1 MAKVKRKGQ
10 FTGTVSKRSRF
21 GEGHEAMTI
30 SFEGEAKETFAKAV
44 AGQFVQLACRDLA
57 KTRVTEPLLRRPISL
72 GGIREYKDHTE
83 IDLVFRIIG
92 PGTSWLSEQIV
103 GRQIDV
109 MGPLGNGFKVPSD
122 TNKKAILIGGGIG
135 LPPMFALADML
146 EAAGVEK
153 IAIGAARSASLIE
166 DAIVIEPQV
175 GSDQV
180 LVPGDK
186 LAHFIRSK
194 TPSIITTDDGS
205 RGFHGN
211 AIEALRQYVENNP
224 AWQEADIYCCGPEV
238 MLKYAAKYAEE
249 KGVECYVCMEAY
261 MSCGI
266 GLCQSCAVESKTSYV
281 SKGPGPHYKLVCA
294 NGPVFNASEII
305 WDKTKS

>member
-10 FTGTVSKRSRF
+10 FIGTVAKRSRF
-21 GEGHEAMTI
+21 GEEHEAMTI
-30 SFEGEAKETFAKAV
+30 SFEGEAKETYAKAV
-44 AGQFVQLACRDLA
+44 AGQFVQLACRDLD
-57 KTRVTEPLLRRPISL
+57 KHRETTPLLRRPISL

-92 PGTSWLSEQIV
+92 PGTTWLSEQIV

-109 MGPLGNGFKVPSD
+109 MGPLGNGFKVPKD
-122 TNKKAILIGGGIG
+122 TGKKAILIGGGIG

-146 EAAGVEK
+146 EEAGVEK

-175 GSDQV
+175 GTDEV
-180 LVPGDK
+180 LVPGKK
-186 LAHFIRSK
+186 LAHFIRSN
-194 TPSIITTDDGS
+194 TPSILTTDDGS
-205 RGFHGN
+205 RGFKGN
-211 AIEALRQYVENNP
+211 AIQALQAYVEKNP
-224 AWQEADIYCCGPEV
+224 EWKDATIYCCGPEV

-249 KGVECYVCMEAY
+249 AGVDCFVCMEAY

-294 NGPVFNASEII
+294 NGPVFDAKEIV
-305 WDKTKS
+305 W